1 MAKTYN
7 AKEVYITFGPIVITE
22 PAPGSFVTITRD
34 EQSFTK
40 QVGAYGDGV
49 RSKSNNKGG
58 TVTVTLLQ
66 TASVNEALSAIAKLD
81 EVSSEGVYPL
91 MVKDASGKTL
101 VESPGAWIQKLPD
114 VEFAVEA
121 GTREWVFDTDQ
132 LEMLVG
138 GNS

>member
-7 AKEVYITFGPIVITE
+7 CREVYITFGPIVITE

-34 EQSFTK
+34 EQAFTK
-40 QVGAYGDGV
+40 QIGAYGDGV

-58 TVTVTLLQ
+58 TVSVTLLQ
-66 TASVNEALSAIAKLD
+66 TSSVNEALSAIAKLD
-81 EVSSEGVYPL
+81 EISTEGVLPL
-91 MVKDASGKTL
+91 MVKDASGQTL

-121 GTREWVFDTDQ
+121 GTREWIFDTDQ